1 MNEHSDLDILVDFSG
16 RIGWKFFDL
25 KLYLEQKLS
34 LKVALVTKEA
44 LKKRLRA
51 SIIAQTEFIQ

>member
-34 LKVALVTKEA
+34 LKVDLVTKEA

-51 SIIAQTEFIQ
+51 STYCAN